1 MKYGKWGKSEFG
13 PRADFQPAGRLLKG
27 RTACLAS
34 AWPSGSGQIC
44 PGETAR
50 REQCAQPWRR
60 PARRPGHTDAAGGK
74 AAGGGAASMRTTS
87 GYPFAALGGVRL
99 TVFGRWHSI
108 GRRGA
113 HRIWPTAEA
122 RLVAETV
129 AALELP
135 GGPSVTAPTWEGN
148 GVRSRTGRRSQIGGR
163 CGGKAARQRPRAE
176 TKLGWQWSSVSGKK
190 GEGRGLG
197 LYSHWTGW
205 SSGEGQPLAQT
216 APTGATAGSG
226 QWRRDVGVARAGEK
240 WGLTGGPRRTVS
252 FPYYSNLFET
262 DSIFNWSQRA
272 FRCSKNFK

>member
-1 MKYGKWGKSEFG
+1 
-13 PRADFQPAGRLLKG
+13 
-27 RTACLAS
+27 
-34 AWPSGSGQIC
+34 
-44 PGETAR
+44 
-50 REQCAQPWRR
+50 
-60 PARRPGHTDAAGGK
+60 
-74 AAGGGAASMRTTS
+74 MRTTS
-87 GYPFAALGGVRL
+87 GSPFVALGGVRL
-99 TVFGRWHSI
+99 TVFGQWQSI

-113 HRIWPTAEA
+113 YRIWPTAEA

-129 AALELP
+129 AVLELP

-176 TKLGWQWSSVSGKK
+176 TKLGWQWSSISGKK

-262 DSIFNWSQRA
+262 DSIFN
-272 FRCSKNFK
+272 